1 MCPQYRTNMRKL
13 NFKNRWVLVTG
24 ASSGLG
30 REMALELALQE
41 EANLVITARRRQKL
55 DLLKEE
61 IERQKAVRVE
71 IIQADLSLE
80 DGAEKLFQKAT
91 AIAPVYALINN
102 AGITFYGKT
111 EKKHLPFYE
120 KIVRVN
126 FLAAMKLN
134 LLFIPY
140 FEEQGG
146 GAILNVTSNGAFI
159 PMPYQNV
166 YAASKSAFQF
176 FCEAQWEEIRK
187 SGIVMCQYAPGGIY
201 SEMFSKSGL
210 DKQVPRNK
218 LFMMEAHTAARKAI
232 RAFKNRRV
240 LTITGPVYKVLH
252 FIIRFF
258 PRKWVVHVAGKIYKP
273 KNPESGNLKNRVT
286 DQHGTEVKS

>member
-1 MCPQYRTNMRKL
+1 L

-30 REMALELALQE
+30 REMALELALRE
-41 EANLVITARRRQKL
+41 EANLLITARRKQRL
-55 DLLKEE
+55 DQLKEE

-71 IIQADLSLE
+71 IIQADLSLA

-102 AGITFYGKT
+102 AGVTFYGKT
-111 EKKHLPFYE
+111 EQKHLPFYE
-120 KIVRVN
+120 KIIQVN

-140 FEEQGG
+140 FKEKGG
-146 GAILNVTSNGAFI
+146 GAILNVTSHGAFI

-166 YAASKSAFQF
+166 YAASKSACQF
-176 FCEAQWEEIRK
+176 FCEALWEEIRK
-187 SGIVMCQYAPGGIY
+187 NGIVMSQYAPGGIY

-210 DKQVPRNK
+210 NKQMPRNK
-218 LFMMEAHTAARKAI
+218 LFMMEAQAAARKAI
-232 RAFKNRRV
+232 RTFKKGRV
-240 LTITGPVYKVLH
+240 LIIIGPVYKIMH

-258 PRKWVVHVAGKIYKP
+258 PRKWVVYVAGKIYKP
-273 KNPESGNLKNRVT
+273 KNPESGNF
-286 DQHGTEVKS
+286 